1 LSVVVF
7 AVGQHGEP
15 LALTHTGI
23 HGAVLLVDTDDV
35 ESEDLATIGD
45 VAELAGLS
53 VATVYRAAQLRV
65 GMERVARW
73 PV

>member
-1 LSVVVF
+1 LSVVLF

-15 LALTHTGI
+15 LILTQTGI

-35 ESEDLATIGD
+35 ESKDSDTIGD
-45 VAELAGLS
+45 VAELAGLL
-53 VATVYRAAQLRV
+53 VATVSRAAQLRV
-65 GMERVARW
+65 SMETVARW